1 MYITVFKV
9 TFLESL
15 TEIVY
20 SFVIESIKYLIE
32 STSSS
37 SRSALVMTPVPMVV
51 LVPMPLI
58 TVKGLMTSTC

>member
-1 MYITVFKV
+1 MFKV

-20 SFVIESIKYLIE
+20 SFMVVSKKYLIE